1 MRSSLNWCIEIKSG
15 EWMPRGKGYVT
26 IPLLPETRARLHRFM
41 RRGESYDSVINR
53 LMLERTKELE
63 LPREHLTLEK
73 IEDVM
78 GFDQGVPID
87 ELRSQLKI

>member
-1 MRSSLNWCIEIKSG
+1 MT
-15 EWMPRGKGYVT
+15 RGRGYVT

-41 RRGESYDSVINR
+41 KPGESYDSVINR

-73 IEDVM
+73 IKSVM
-78 GFDQGVPID
+78 EFDQGITIED
-87 ELRSQLKI
+87 LRNQLKI

>member
-1 MRSSLNWCIEIKSG
+1 
-15 EWMPRGKGYVT
+15 
-26 IPLLPETRARLHRFM
+26 M